1 MKTRDMVLAALFAAL
16 ACVAAII
23 VRFGGAAMVPFSL
36 LPLVA
41 FLAGSLLG
49 ARTGAI
55 SMVVYILLGLAG
67 LPVFAAAPFG
77 GIPYVLKP
85 TFGFL
90 LGFVGGAYT
99 TGALLKQNEQQSIF
113 RIIFAMLAGLVVI
126 YLIGL
131 PYFYAI
137 FNFYQG
143 KVMLPAQVIKVV
155 FLPFIGL
162 DLVKLVVAAVIAKG
176 VGSRLVSARK
186 EGGL

>member
-1 MKTRDMVLAALFAAL
+1 MKTRDMILAALFAAL
-16 ACVAAII
+16 AGVAAII

-55 SMVVYILLGLAG
+55 SMLVYILLGLAG

-77 GIPYVLKP
+77 GFTYVLKP

-90 LGFVGGAYT
+90 LGFVGGAFT
-99 TGALLKQNEQQSIF
+99 TGALLRQDEHNSF
-113 RIIFAMLAGLVVI
+113 PRIVLAMLAGLVVI
-126 YLIGL
+126 YLVGL
-131 PYFYAI
+131 PYLYAMV
-137 FNFYQG
+137 NFYLG
-143 KVMLPAQVIKVV
+143 KTMSPAQVIKVG
-155 FLPFIGL
+155 FIPYIGF
-162 DLVKLVVAAVIAKG
+162 DLIKLGVAAVVAKG
-176 VGSRLVSARK
+176 VGNRLALARK

>member
-36 LPLVA
+36 LPLVV

-49 ARTGAI
+49 ARTGAM
-55 SMVVYILLGLAG
+55 SMVVYILLGLTG

-77 GIPYVLKP
+77 GFTYVLKP

-90 LGFVGGAYT
+90 LGFAGGAYI
-99 TGALLKQNEQQSIF
+99 TGAMLRQNAQQSF
-113 RIIFAMLAGLVVI
+113 LRIILAMLAGLVVI
-126 YLIGL
+126 YLVGL
-131 PYFYAI
+131 PYLYAMV
-137 FNFYQG
+137 NFYLG
-143 KVMLPAQVIKVV
+143 KAMPPAQVIKVA
-155 FLPFIGL
+155 FIPYIGF
-162 DLVKLVVAAVIAKG
+162 DLIKLGIAAVIAKG
-176 VGSRLVSARK
+176 VGNRLASARK